1 MLWKDWLIM
10 PKMPQFA
17 PIFQSSLTLLAG
29 NAKKYV
35 ICRIYISDSV
45 KLPCQDNHTVDSK
58 LV

>member
-1 MLWKDWLIM
+1 
-10 PKMPQFA
+10 MPQFA

-29 NAKKYV
+29 NAKKYI

-45 KLPCQDNHTVDSK
+45 KLPYQDNHTVDSK